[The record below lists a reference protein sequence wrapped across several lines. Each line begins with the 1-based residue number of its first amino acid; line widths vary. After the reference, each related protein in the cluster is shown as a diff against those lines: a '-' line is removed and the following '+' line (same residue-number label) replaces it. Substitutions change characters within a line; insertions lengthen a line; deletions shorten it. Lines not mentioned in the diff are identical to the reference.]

1 MEANAVKQQT
11 LAEFMAPKKSLRIWQ
26 IILAALLS
34 LMILGAVFEF
44 TKPKPGPVQMSTTL
58 DSSTYSYV
66 DVTLLSHW
74 LLKVTGDENYTIYE
88 AMDTDGNWF
97 LLTLDDSKAAQ
108 LSALQDAYDASATA
122 DPQTFVLPEP
132 VRLTGVT
139 HSVDSDDAAQI
150 ATMYD
155 NATKDQILDF
165 YGSNYLGEG
174 ENINDGNAYGFIIGA
189 AVAACFLIVVI
200 VTASAQRKNYQKS
213 EQRLYELG
221 KLEEA
226 EAEFSAPES
235 IHFEKSKLILSK
247 QFVFCGASGWVLPY
261 GDIGWAYQRVQRSYG
276 IPVGKQIIASLYDG
290 KSAVLANKAVND
302 QMLNDTARAIFTANP
317 NCLIGYSFDNIKLYR
332 QRVKDYKQ
340 NHPK

>member
-1 MEANAVKQQT
+1 METTGIKQQT
-11 LAEFMAPKKSLRIWQ
+11 LSEFLAPKKSLRIWQ

-34 LMILGAVFEF
+34 LMILGAVYEF
-44 TKPKPGPVQMSTTL
+44 TKPKPGPVQMSATI
-58 DSSTYSYV
+58 DSSTYSYI
-66 DVTLLSHW
+66 DITLLSHW

-88 AMDTDGNWF
+88 AMDADGNWF
-97 LLTLDDSKAAQ
+97 LLTLDDAKAAD

-139 HSVDSDDAAQI
+139 RGLASDEASEIAA
-150 ATMYD
+150 MYENVTQD
-155 NATKDQILDF
+155 DVLAF
-165 YGSNYLGEG
+165 YGSNYLSEG
-174 ENINDGNAYGFIIGA
+174 ENNQDGNAYGYIIGA
-189 AVAACFLIVVI
+189 VLAACFLIIVVI
-200 VTASAQRKNYQKS
+200 TTSAQRKNYRKS

-235 IHFEKSKLILSK
+235 IRFEKARLILSK
-247 QFVFCGASGWVLPY
+247 QFIFCGSSGWILPY

-276 IPVGKQIIASLYDG
+276 IPVAKQIIAGLVDG
-290 KSAVLANKAVND
+290 KTAALASKAVND
-302 QMLNDTARAIFTANP
+302 QLLTDTARTIYAANP
-317 NCLIGYSFDNIKLYR
+317 ECLIGYSFDNIKLYK
-332 QRVKDYKQ
+332 QRVKEYKQ